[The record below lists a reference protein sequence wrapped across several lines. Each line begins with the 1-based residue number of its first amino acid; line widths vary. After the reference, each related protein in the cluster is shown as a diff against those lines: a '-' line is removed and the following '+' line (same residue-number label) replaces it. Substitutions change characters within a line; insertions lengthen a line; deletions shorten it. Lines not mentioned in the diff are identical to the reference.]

1 MVYSLSSIMNTQLNL
16 GKGNTHPL
24 KKYRELN
31 NLDFMTIE
39 EFLFKY
45 NKDLDKFTL
54 KQLVAKLEKNCTI
67 YGPGKLSKGE
77 AQVNSSFIYE
87 VIARHYTEAKGH
99 DEKIKLDSD
108 IRAND
113 NNRKYLIYFVV
124 DNRGIAS
131 YYDMKKKRVKYR
143 RKKLQERYTYS
154 NPLNRIH
161 GFCMLDDD
169 PCLCREKEQTYLS
182 IKVICA
188 NPFASKANIKAVGS
202 YILMFIMCMAYKYH
216 FDKLILE
223 VTNSQAA
230 DILGEEEEDDS
241 DDEEEDSD
249 DEEEDSDDEEEDS
262 DDEEDDD
269 EEEEDSDDEEDDD
282 EEEDEED
289 DSDDE
294 EDDERK
300 CCDVA
305 ISNNIKCND
314 DEEDDEDYDSD
325 TKDKYDYVERI
336 DELDQL
342 HGKKDLIELCEC
354 YEIDFSKKD
363 SKTELIYKIIR
374 FEFWTPEEFEDS
386 YENDDCESEWMTE
399 DDPDLGYGG
408 KIYLKGKN
416 ETKNL
421 YCKFYEKHGFRE
433 NSKLNTVEKCFSIDP
448 LPSMEIKIGEN
459 RLEDL
464 LKVFF
469 ERNYYKQTS
478 KFCGL
483 VKPNKLIIK
492 D

>member
-1 MVYSLSSIMNTQLNL
+1 MVYSLSSIMNSQLNL
-16 GKGNTHPL
+16 GKGNTYPL

-31 NLDFMTIE
+31 SLDFMTIE

-54 KQLVAKLEKNCTI
+54 RQLVSKLEKNCTV
-67 YGPGKLSKGE
+67 YGPGKLSKGD

-124 DNRGIAS
+124 DNRSIPS
-131 YYDMKKKRVKYR
+131 YFDMKKHRVKYR

-169 PCLCREKEQTYLS
+169 PCLCRDEGQNYLS

-223 VTNSQAA
+223 VTNSEAA
-230 DILGEEEEDDS
+230 DILGEEEDEGDS
-241 DDEEEDSD
+241 DSE
-249 DEEEDSDDEEEDS
+249 
-262 DDEEDDD
+262 
-269 EEEEDSDDEEDDD
+269 D
-282 EEEDEED
+282 EEEDEVEDEDEDEDEVEDEYEDEDEDED
-289 DSDDE
+289 DSDEE
-294 EDDERK
+294 EDDGRK

-354 YEIDFSKKD
+354 YELDFSKKNL
-363 SKTELIYKIIR
+363 KTELIYKIVK

-386 YENDDCESEWMTE
+386 FENEDCESEWMTE

-408 KIYLKGKN
+408 KRYLAGKK

-433 NSKLNTVEKCFSIDP
+433 NSKLNTDEKCFSIDP

-478 KFCGL
+478 QFCGV
-483 VKPNKLIIK
+483 VKPDKILLK